1 MEYICVCVLPFLVCV
16 SCLRQQPPRQK
27 KIGSLEKQSQ
37 EPPGNSAAEKMFRFH
52 FLEVSQSQGSS
63 NEALSL
69 IVVMVLPIFLTGV
82 TLNGTDPFLGGIKL
96 DARCMVNLRGVPLSS
111 AFFGLVSY
119 HDPCSTTKNFFGEK
133 EVLPAFHCYIVCWSW
148 VPWVGCRL
156 FWWNLRVSFIIFWRH
171 KVVQ

>member
-1 MEYICVCVLPFLVCV
+1 MCVCFTFPCLRIFSSPTTPEAEEDWLLGEAIPGAPRKFSRRENVPLPFFGGLTV
-16 SCLRQQPPRQK
+16 SGIIKWDILPYSIDGFAYIFDR
-27 KIGSLEKQSQ
+27 G
-37 EPPGNSAAEKMFRFH
+37 H
-52 FLEVSQSQGSS
+52 FKW
-63 NEALSL
+63 
-69 IVVMVLPIFLTGV
+69 
-82 TLNGTDPFLGGIKL
+82 DPFLGEIKL
-96 DARCMVNLRGVPLSS
+96 DARRMVNLRGVPLSS